1 MQWLPFHLHVYQ
13 PFSFARGPYSWFP
26 YSELP
31 AAPVFRAFAPSRPG
45 VHTCLCRG
53 MRTNTLCAKAT
64 SNLYPFFIRHFQIPF
79 PDLPGHNT
87 ISVLTRVTIMCAF
100 VWLTDVCFTWEPV
113 VARTEKTAF
122 VCVDLSSV
130 FPELCGILG
139 TIGKMRDPLSL
150 HYLNVCITTVYVNS
164 KHFQHEH

>member
-1 MQWLPFHLHVYQ
+1 MGKICFFCKPNACGRYALILDQCDNIYSAMIPHQHHCQNPEASFLFPTFCVVSITSLVGINMQWLPFHLHVYQ

-100 VWLTDVCFTWEPV
+100 V
-113 VARTEKTAF
+113 
-122 VCVDLSSV
+122 
-130 FPELCGILG
+130 
-139 TIGKMRDPLSL
+139 
-150 HYLNVCITTVYVNS
+150 
-164 KHFQHEH
+164 